1 MTIKRN
7 ALGKGLSALLENVE
21 TDVTTRQSDS
31 GVAGSLVGSVSNIS
45 VSKVETNPFQPRTD
59 FDEESLN
66 DLATSIKEQ
75 GIIQPITVRKMGYDK
90 YQIISGERRLRASKL
105 AGLEIIPAYIRVA
118 NDQSMLEM
126 ALVENIQRQ
135 DLNAIEIGISY
146 KRLIEECNIT
156 QEELSDRIGMNRTTV
171 SNYIRLLKLPP
182 EIQVA
187 LRDNKITMGHARALV
202 SVGDFVKQL
211 TIYKEIILKGLNVRE
226 VEELAREGGTQSSGR
241 KKTAEKQD
249 ALSFEYS
256 KIQNVL
262 SSHFGTK
269 IHLARNAKGNGR
281 IIIPF
286 ENDADLNRILELLNY

>member
-1 MTIKRN
+1 MSIKRN

-31 GVAGSLVGSVSNIS
+31 GLSTSLVGSVSNIPIS
-45 VSKVETNPFQPRTD
+45 QVETNPFQPRTD
-59 FDEESLN
+59 FDEESLKE
-66 DLATSIKEQ
+66 LATSIKEQ

-90 YQIISGERRLRASKL
+90 YQVISGERRLRASKL
-105 AGLEIIPAYIRVA
+105 AGLENIPAYIRVA
-118 NDQSMLEM
+118 NDKSMLEM
-126 ALVENIQRQ
+126 ALVENIQRK

-146 KRLIEECNIT
+146 QRLIEECNIT

-171 SNYIRLLKLPP
+171 TNYIRLLKLPP

-187 LRDNKITMGHARALV
+187 LRDNKITMGHARALI
-202 SVGDFVKQL
+202 SVNDFLKQL
-211 TIYKEIILKGLNVRE
+211 TIYKEIILKGLSVRE
-226 VEELAREGGTQSSGR
+226 VEELARGSSNQSEGR
-241 KKTAEKQD
+241 KKAGDKQD